1 MRMRGYGSWR
11 AHRIRAIR
19 VPAAPTQ
26 RCHRRVS
33 EETAILGS
41 VNSTPSALPFEVLRA
56 TSLQVDRSSG
66 LISNPATK
74 AVQTSATVACST
86 VVVIRVSD
94 SCGNFTDYTYA

>member
-1 MRMRGYGSWR
+1 MRGYGSWR

-56 TSLQVDRSSG
+56 TSPSAAQMFAHDFQITTRLT
-66 LISNPATK
+66 L
-74 AVQTSATVACST
+74 AVSPDELETS
-86 VVVIRVSD
+86 
-94 SCGNFTDYTYA
+94 